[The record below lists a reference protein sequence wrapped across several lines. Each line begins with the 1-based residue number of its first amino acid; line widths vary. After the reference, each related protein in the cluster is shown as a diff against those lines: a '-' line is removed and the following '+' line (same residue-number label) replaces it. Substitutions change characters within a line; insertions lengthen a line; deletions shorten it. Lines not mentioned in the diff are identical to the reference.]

1 VEISAVAIS
10 MRGKAV
16 SYIRDA
22 IALPFLFETRTIL
35 RLPRHTQKRSLSNT
49 SRYAA
54 VSDDSKPFESTDNSS
69 FLKAKAAASKAN
81 SKDTSTIPTTI
92 TSAER
97 RVFDDIFN
105 QVAGKSASKA
115 ASAPR
120 ERRDTFVD
128 HDEILSIFSSAV
140 SSHVAEQKALAQRLA
155 AEAPAA
161 QSRRLPKDEE
171 EILQQYPKPLRKA
184 ARRAAAASIAAEE
197 PGTLERL
204 KPTLDTN
211 AASDPE
217 GQAMPA
223 AADSGWPDFDG
234 ANAWHTDP
242 DGEQNY
248 VEEEAQPST
257 RDESVNRKGAHRP
270 EFQPSG
276 LVPSKRDE
284 DIQQG
289 IHRSLPRKP
298 DSVDEEENRIDQQFV
313 RPSFLIAQRTEGH
326 FRKGLRPSFLTTEK
340 RAEDVASFA
349 AHYGSV
355 RPGFIRRAED
365 AAVVEERL
373 QHDPESVFQGT
384 IHRYCREEMDKI
396 ADLFQ
401 DTMNRQGDVGVW
413 NTCFAKVFPMVQ
425 LLDKSLRQERNLHN
439 GKLPQRKQVEEPS
452 RKTQNEISDPDDP
465 QKSITMSPVESPLP
479 DLPPYVPPLYIISRL
494 YPAALLLAFRLL
506 KAKFPTSPLALALLP
521 QIRSLGP
528 TSYVLG
534 ASTEFYNTLIELRWD
549 VYSDL
554 KGIDGLLVEMERS
567 GVEFNIETRNILV
580 GIGAERFTDLHSPDG
595 GVRGAAFWERPHNVK
610 WFQKVA
616 VEWKMIVAAR
626 LREQGLGAEITER
639 EYGAGSLSE
648 VGPAQAE
655 QETVWL

>member
-16 SYIRDA
+16 SPIRDG

-35 RLPRHTQKRSLSNT
+35 RLPRHTQKRLLSNS

-54 VSDDSKPFESTDNSS
+54 VSDDSKPFQAANNSS
-69 FLKAKAAASKAN
+69 FLKTKAATSKAN
-81 SKDTSTIPTTI
+81 LKDTSSIPTTI

-105 QVAGKSASKA
+105 QVAGKSTPKP

-120 ERRDTFVD
+120 EKQEAFID

-140 SSHVAEQKALAQRLA
+140 SSYVAEQKALAQRPA
-155 AEAPAA
+155 AEALAA
-161 QSRRLPKDEE
+161 QSRRLLKDEE
-171 EILQQYPKPLRKA
+171 EILQRYPKPLRKA
-184 ARRAAAASIAAEE
+184 ARRAAAASITAKE
-197 PGTLERL
+197 PVTLEGL

-211 AASDPE
+211 AAPDPI
-217 GQAMPA
+217 GQLMSVAT
-223 AADSGWPDFDG
+223 DSGRPDFGG
-234 ANAWHTDP
+234 ANARHIDP
-242 DGEQNY
+242 DGEQNSLK
-248 VEEEAQPST
+248 EEAQPST
-257 RDESVNRKGAHRP
+257 GDGSVNTRGAHGP
-270 EFQPSG
+270 ELQSSG
-276 LVPSKRDE
+276 IVAGKKDE

-289 IHRSLPRKP
+289 THYSVPRKS
-298 DSVDEEENRIDQQFV
+298 DSINEENRIDQQFV

-326 FRKGLRPSFLTTEK
+326 FQKGLRPSFLTTEK

-355 RPGFIRRAED
+355 RPSFIRRAED

-384 IHRYCREEMDKI
+384 IHRYCREEMGKI

-401 DTMNRQGDVGVW
+401 DNMNRQGDIGIW
-413 NTCFAKVFPMVQ
+413 NTCLAKVFPMIQ
-425 LLDKSLRQERNLHN
+425 LLDNSLRQERSFHD
-439 GKLPQRKQVEEPS
+439 GKLPQRKQAEEPS
-452 RKTQNEISDPDDP
+452 RQTDDP
-465 QKSITMSPVESPLP
+465 QKSITPSPIESSLP

-506 KAKFPTSPLALALLP
+506 KTKFPTSPLALALLP

-534 ASTEFYNTLIELRWD
+534 ASTEFYNALIELRWD

-554 KGIDGLLVEMERS
+554 QGIDGLLLEMERS
-567 GVEFNIETRNILV
+567 GVEFNIETWNILV
-580 GIGAERFTDLHSPDG
+580 EIGAERFTDLHRPDG
-595 GVRGAAFWERPHNVK
+595 GARGAAFWERPHNVK

-616 VEWKMIVAAR
+616 VEWKTVIAAR
-626 LREQGLGAEITER
+626 LREQGLDTEISER
-639 EYGAGSLSE
+639 EYGVGSVSE
-648 VGPAQAE
+648 AGPAQAE
-655 QETVWL
+655 HETVWL